1 MVMLLP
7 LSGRSGAATR
17 KPGVLLREPTAA
29 SFVWPVMRLEILSTA
44 LAEYESAVRDFEAI
58 HLKIMRHVQTHT
70 TPTASELL
78 EEERAR
84 LRLSELH
91 QSISA
96 TITSR

>member
-1 MVMLLP
+1 
-7 LSGRSGAATR
+7 
-17 KPGVLLREPTAA
+17 
-29 SFVWPVMRLEILSTA
+29 MRLEILSTA

-58 HLKIMRHVQTHT
+58 HLKIMQHVQNHT

-78 EEERAR
+78 EEKRAR